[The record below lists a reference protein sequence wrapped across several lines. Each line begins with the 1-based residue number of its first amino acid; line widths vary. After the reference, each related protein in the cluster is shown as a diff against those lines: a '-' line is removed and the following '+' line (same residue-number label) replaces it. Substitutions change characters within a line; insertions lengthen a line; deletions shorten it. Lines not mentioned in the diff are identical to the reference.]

1 MENLEKWIEDKKHKR
16 LGKISHLFIKQF
28 IFLKLIYVIWTS
40 LWYFR
45 IMVTIFNINC
55 VLTSKTA
62 ELLKKNLSIICK
74 FLDPIRINQLIN
86 QLVNSYY
93 VSFKSPVLL
102 FHIPLRDHTGF
113 SLDFIFVFQLCSN
126 LHKTSMHSLSSYDWI
141 SGFNV
146 LLFFFSNLK
155 VKGKFLRMEILGNG
169 DKCK

>member
-1 MENLEKWIEDKKHKR
+1 MENLEKWIQDRKHKR
-16 LGKISHLFIKQF
+16 LGKISDLFINQF

-62 ELLKKNLSIICK
+62 ELSKKNLSIICK

-93 VSFKSPVLL
+93 VSFKSLVLL
-102 FHIPLRDHTGF
+102 FHIPLRGNTGF
-113 SLDFIFVFQLCSN
+113 SFDFIFVFQFCSN
-126 LHKTSMHSLSSYDWI
+126 LHKTSMHNLSSYDWI
-141 SGFNV
+141 SAFNV
-146 LLFFFSNLK
+146 LLFFFQLK
-155 VKGKFLRMEILGNG
+155 N
-169 DKCK
+169 